1 MYITKIYEYE
11 KDGIIKTGE
20 NLPENSKLLNVMY
33 ILNAEPGFHL
43 IRKAEKEEDKQ
54 DVGINIWLKGKDNQN
69 NYEEIEEK

>member
-33 ILNAEPGFHL
+33 ILNADEGMKL
-43 IRKAEKEEDKQ
+43 VNKETKEIAG
-54 DVGINIWLKGKDNQN
+54 VNIWLKGKDNQN
-69 NYEEIEEK
+69 NYEEIKEN